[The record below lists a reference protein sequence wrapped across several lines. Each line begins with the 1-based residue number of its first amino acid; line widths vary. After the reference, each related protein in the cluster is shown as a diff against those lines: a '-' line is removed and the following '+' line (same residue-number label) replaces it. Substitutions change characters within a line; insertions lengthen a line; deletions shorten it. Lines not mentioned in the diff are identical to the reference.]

1 MKPGLRCTVCTHP
14 DRVAIDKA
22 LIAGGTFRAIAEQHR
37 LSATSVHRHRSQHL
51 GKAMQRAERAQ
62 GVADAVAGEATIDTV
77 AALVRRA
84 QELIS
89 VAEVRAAD
97 GKLTRA
103 TDVKSA
109 VAALGGAVKALQLQA
124 QLRGEISP
132 ASSTVNVLVD
142 QRGKPREEW
151 AELTGAIFAA
161 LRPYP
166 EAARAV
172 AGALS
177 GAASAP
183 TAALV
188 PHVSEQ
194 ARNVAGRADVVEGE
208 IV

>member
-1 MKPGLRCTVCTHP
+1 MKAGPRCTVCTHP
-14 DRVAIDKA
+14 QRREVE
-22 LIAGGTFRAIAEQHR
+22 RAIVTGSFRTVAARFDVSTGALQ
-37 LSATSVHRHRSQHL
+37 RHKTNCQRNAVLARQERMADDRS
-51 GKAMQRAERAQ
+51 
-62 GVADAVAGEATIDTV
+62 GEATIETV

-124 QLRGEISP
+124 QLRGEIK
-132 ASSTVNVLVD
+132 TGGDVNVLVD

-151 AELTGAIFAA
+151 SELTSAIFAA

-172 AGALS
+172 AAALS
-177 GAASAP
+177 GPASAAP
-183 TAALV
+183 SSALV
-188 PHVSEQ
+188 PHVPAQGGTTWNGS
-194 ARNVAGRADVVEGE
+194 DVVDGE